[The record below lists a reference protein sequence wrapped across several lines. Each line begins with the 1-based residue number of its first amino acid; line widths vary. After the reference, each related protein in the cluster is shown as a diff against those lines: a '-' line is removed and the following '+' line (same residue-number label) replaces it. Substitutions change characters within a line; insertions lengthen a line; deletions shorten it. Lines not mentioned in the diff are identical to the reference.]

1 MSVDGSVDLIG
12 NLLTS
17 QIELHQPWNLH
28 GKALEMAVAAALVAF
43 TASVGSPFAALGGFV
58 VLSLWLLDARF
69 LRQERAFRRLF
80 DSIRTRPPKEP
91 GADNYFTMDVSTPAG
106 RSESFLRVAVSLSL
120 SLFYIPL
127 LILVGVAAGIALS

>member
-1 MSVDGSVDLIG
+1 
-12 NLLTS
+12 
-17 QIELHQPWNLH
+17 
-28 GKALEMAVAAALVAF
+28 MAVAAALVAF